1 MYLTAGRSQYNS
13 WWFHT
18 ADDCPPNPRL
28 VTFSLFKQ
36 IMFASADAFD
46 IEFSHAEPA
55 AFDVDTV
62 LPDRKKRPIM
72 AGWMLLLRP
81 ELASQI
87 TPPPQVIQ
95 QTRADGSL
103 FMAATEETFDVTNP
117 AHVAASKAMQDAIEP
132 INRWELFKP

>member
-1 MYLTAGRSQYNS
+1 MY
-13 WWFHT
+13 
-18 ADDCPPNPRL
+18 
-28 VTFSLFKQ
+28 
-36 IMFASADAFD
+36 ASADAFD
-46 IEFSHAEPA
+46 IRFSYAKPA
-55 AFDVDTV
+55 AFDVYNV
-62 LPDRKKRPIM
+62 LPDRKKRPIT

-103 FMAATEETFDVTNP
+103 FMAATEETFDVYNP
-117 AHVAASKAMQDAIEP
+117 AHIAASKAIQDAIEP